1 MREKYSESLNAH
13 DDESLKH
20 TPFQSQDIKSAQDI
34 EKEIVQPCVYYCSI
48 TDPLGTKC
56 KISRA
61 PLGKLEKV
69 LVS

>member
-34 EKEIVQPCVYYCSI
+34 EKEIVQPLYW
-48 TDPLGTKC
+48 PAK
-56 KISRA
+56 
-61 PLGKLEKV
+61 
-69 LVS
+69 